1 MNPYLRLHPSYGAAK
16 RSGMSD
22 SDFVKHLNDEDD
34 ACFKRTLNAKK
45 EKVDTWNT
53 ASYASIEKD
62 QLDKDYAAAMVRV
75 EALKVALDERGLRE
89 EFSDPEKYAIGLDEV
104 RAKAV
109 EARVNLAK
117 TVAELEG
124 MTTLVRFASGCN
136 RPEAPKLTNIS
147 SGHSPYDLYVR
158 TALAAS
164 LGALVA
170 VTIAYLMK

>member
-16 RSGMSD
+16 RAGMSD
-22 SDFVKHLNDEDD
+22 ADFVKHLNDKDD
-34 ACFKRTLNAKK
+34 ACFKRSLNAKK
-45 EKVDTWNT
+45 DKVGTWNT

-62 QLDKDYAAAMVRV
+62 LLDKNYAAAMVRV
-75 EALKVALDERGLRE
+75 EALKVALDELGLRK
-89 EFSDPEKYAIGLDEV
+89 EFSESEKYAGGLDEV

-117 TVAELEG
+117 AVAELEG

-136 RPEAPKLTNIS
+136 KPEEPKPTIIKEGGDNSVFL
-147 SGHSPYDLYVR
+147 HF
-158 TALAAS
+158 ALAAS